1 MNLTL
6 GFRRSLYALF
16 IIVLVGAMW
25 ALLQMTSRDIPLKDV
40 PLPFGS
46 VDSSSSPLGA
56 SLVDIGMKG
65 NKRITVVQFDNQEV
79 SEPIA
84 KDALSIVLTPHAGST
99 NASGFSV
106 GAPMNLVL
114 HHNKKLIG
122 YRYSSFDAALER
134 AAAVLADSGK
144 PMTFSELFPGE
155 FFASFQEL
163 QSGTTAGHFSTLHGI
178 TFHPLQDISL
188 DLDARYVLMALD
200 DGILFRARAL
210 QWCGDGVLT
219 GTEACDDR
227 NNANNDGCDGI
238 CRIENGY
245 TCSGAPSVCIPIP
258 FICGDGIKH
267 PSEGC
272 EDGNLFDRDL
282 CSSTCAVQTLWSR
295 DIGPISA
302 ADARGDSG
310 ACTVLFDRGMTGWR
324 LPTMAQLQAN
334 RPALLRF
341 GMHGEFWTSD
351 GNTPGDQTNL
361 KTLNIDTGVESVAN
375 ADASQLSASCV
386 MPTTSVTRFCFD
398 NDHSTT
404 PITDD
409 NVSIYEANIAGEW
422 SGADLLKVESDRC
435 IDSNTLEEVM
445 CNSDQVIMKQTVTCP
460 CSNGACVQ

>member
-1 MNLTL
+1 MNLSYR
-6 GFRRSLYALF
+6 FRRSLYALLILF
-16 IIVLVGAMW
+16 LAGAVWTLIHIVP
-25 ALLQMTSRDIPLKDV
+25 RNIPIQELPV
-40 PLPFGS
+40 PFGTIN
-46 VDSSSSPLGA
+46 SSSSPLGA

-65 NKRITVVQFDNQEV
+65 DKRIAVVQFDDQEV

-84 KDALSIVLTPHAGST
+84 QDALSIVLTPRSGSS
-99 NASGFSV
+99 NASGFST

-122 YRYSSFDAALER
+122 YRYTSLDAAAER
-134 AAAVLADSGK
+134 AAAVLADSGQ
-144 PMTFSELFPGE
+144 PMTFSELFPGD

-163 QSGTTAGHFSTLHGI
+163 QSGTTASPFAALHGI
-178 TFHPLQDISL
+178 TFHSLQNISL
-188 DLDARYVLMALD
+188 DLDARYVLVALD
-200 DGILFRARAL
+200 DGILFRAREL
-210 QWCGDGVLT
+210 QWCGDGVIS
-219 GTEACDDR
+219 GTEACDDH

-245 TCSGAPSVCIPIP
+245 ICSGSPSACVPIP
-258 FICGDGIKH
+258 FVCGDGIKH

-272 EDGNLFDRDL
+272 DDGNLFDRDL
-282 CSSTCAVQTLWSR
+282 CSSTCAVQTIWSR
-295 DIGPISA
+295 DIGPVSA
-302 ADARGDSG
+302 ANARGDSG

-341 GMHGEFWTSD
+341 GMHGVFWTSD

-404 PITDD
+404 PIAND
-409 NVSIYEANIAGEW
+409 NVSIYQANIAGEW

-445 CNSDQVIMKQTVTCP
+445 CNSDQVIMKQTVTCS
-460 CSNGACVQ
+460 CSDGACVQ